1 MAITLDGTT
10 GITTPGLT
18 NTGTTTITDLTAT
31 GNTTLGD
38 ASTDTI
44 LMTGAPSIG
53 GAGYGMGMGFR
64 NRIINGAM
72 VIDQRNAGAAVTINN
87 AAVNQYTLDRFGAYN
102 STSAAEGIFTVQQDS
117 SVPTGQGFRNSL
129 KVAVT
134 TADATLSAGQFY
146 ILSQRIEGFN
156 VADLGLGTAA
166 ASTITFS
173 FWTRSSLTGTFGGVL
188 QNGGQNRSYPFSYS
202 ISVADTWEKKTITLT
217 GDTGG
222 TWLTTNGTGLEVIW
236 GLGVGSTYL
245 GTANAWVGSLLF
257 GATGQVNLFGT
268 SGNTFYITG
277 VQLEK
282 GSTATSFDY
291 RPYGTELALCQRYAQ
306 PCGQGGSGRTA
317 GATSVEITSQY
328 RVPMRA
334 TATITFGGF
343 SGAQTSLS
351 QFGIG
356 SVTASAVTSSSL
368 GSSTGTYLLY
378 TITGGTLGSITCC
391 IQGDTSFANAEL

>member
-1 MAITLDGTT
+1 MSVTINGTNGLVFNDNSTQNTSPFT
-10 GITTPGLT
+10 GGF
-18 NTGTTTITDLTAT
+18 
-31 GNTTLGD
+31 
-38 ASTDTI
+38 
-44 LMTGAPSIG
+44 
-53 GAGYGMGMGFR
+53 GFR

-72 VIDQRNAGAAVTINN
+72 VIDQRNNGAAVTINN

-129 KVAVT
+129 KVTVT
-134 TADATLSAGQFY
+134 TADATLSASQFY

-166 ASTITFS
+166 ASTMTFS

-202 ISVADTWEKKTITLT
+202 ISAANTWEQKTITLT

-222 TWLTTNGTGLEVIW
+222 TWLTTNGTGLELIW

-257 GATGQVNLFGT
+257 GATGQVNLMATNGA
-268 SGNTFYITG
+268 TFYITG

-291 RPYGTELALCQRYAQ
+291 RPYGTELALCQRYYRII
-306 PCGQGGSGRTA
+306 GQGAISVARAITQIVHGSSYQDMRSAPTATLLTTSPVFYNFATAANTTGSGSTINDSSLGV
-317 GATSVEITSQY
+317 GASQ
-328 RVPMRA
+328 VNL
-334 TATITFGGF
+334 TGF
-343 SGAQTSLS
+343 SGLTAGQAMSA
-351 QFGIG
+351 
-356 SVTASAVTSSSL
+356 VTAS
-368 GSSTGTYLLY
+368 
-378 TITGGTLGSITCC
+378 ITALS
-391 IQGDTSFANAEL
+391 AEL

>member
-1 MAITLDGTT
+1 MAFSINGTN
-10 GITTPGLT
+10 GLVFNDNST
-18 NTGTTTITDLTAT
+18 QATAAT
-31 GNTTLGD
+31 GF
-38 ASTDTI
+38 
-44 LMTGAPSIG
+44 
-53 GAGYGMGMGFR
+53 GFK

-72 VIDQRNAGAAVTINN
+72 VIDQRNNGAAVTINN

-129 KVAVT
+129 KVTVT
-134 TADATLSAGQFY
+134 TADATLSASQFY

-166 ASTITFS
+166 ASTMTFS

-202 ISVADTWEKKTITLT
+202 ISAANTWEQKTITLT

-222 TWLTTNGTGLEVIW
+222 TWLTTNGTGLELIW

-257 GATGQVNLFGT
+257 GATGQVNLMATNGA
-268 SGNTFYITG
+268 TFYITG

-291 RPYGTELALCQRYAQ
+291 RPYGTELALCQRYLPCFTANAASQTVGSAYASTTTAGFATYTFKVTSRVQ
-306 PCGQGGSGRTA
+306 PTGVTVSNATHFEVVSGGSGNIALTA
-317 GATSVEITSQY
+317 LTFSYASVDACTLATTVASGQS
-328 RVPMRA
+328 A
-334 TATITFGGF
+334 NAGGF
-343 SGAQTSLS
+343 LRSSN
-351 QFGIG
+351 
-356 SVTASAVTSSSL
+356 ASAQIQF
-368 GSSTGTYLLY
+368 TG
-378 TITGGTLGSITCC
+378 C
-391 IQGDTSFANAEL
+391 EL